1 MPDRVL
7 RNALIACGKV
17 AITAGVLTA
26 STAFAGNH
34 QTSYPFSLR
43 GIWVND
49 SNEGKAQCLAY
60 KKADKT
66 KDDEV
71 SARLVGTVL
80 ISNAMMH
87 AYSEYGEGNFYGLRK
102 LEKTGRNSWRA
113 GVAIGI
119 DTSPEISQPVDETLT
134 MRLAANGRLIVASKP
149 PPLNISGS
157 WQVSYNLRRC
167 ADLPNGMYGGA
178 PE

>member
-7 RNALIACGKV
+7 RSTLIACAGA
-17 AITAGVLTA
+17 AIMAGIFTA
-26 STAFAGNH
+26 SAAFAANH
-34 QTSYPFSLR
+34 QTSYPLSLR

-49 SNEGKAQCLAY
+49 SNEGKGQCLAY
-60 KKADKT
+60 KNADKT
-66 KDDEV
+66 NRDEV

-119 DTSPEISQPVDETLT
+119 DTSPERSQPVDETL
-134 MRLAANGRLIVASKP
+134 MIQLAANGRLIVASKP
-149 PPLNISGS
+149 PPLNIKGS
-157 WQVSYNLRRC
+157 WQVSYTLRRC
-167 ADLPNGMYGGA
+167 ADIPNGDYGGA

>member
-7 RNALIACGKV
+7 GNTLIACTKG
-17 AITAGVLTA
+17 AITAGVLAA

-34 QTSYPFSLR
+34 QTSYPLSLR

-49 SNEGKAQCLAY
+49 GSEGKTQCLAY

-66 KDDEV
+66 KDDQI

-87 AYSEYGEGNFYGLRK
+87 DYSEYGEGNFYALRK
-102 LEKTGRNSWRA
+102 LEKAGRNSWRA

-119 DTSPEISQPVDETLT
+119 DTSPELSQPVDETLM
-134 MRLAANGRLIVASKP
+134 MRLTPNGRLIVTSKP
-149 PPLNISGS
+149 PPLNIKGS

-167 ADLPNGMYGGA
+167 ADLPNGMYGGG